1 MNFTVNKVNNGFL
14 IYLRDPSKLCP
25 SDNDTYI
32 AKDETELLETI
43 RDIIMRGL
51 VTEKLVGNSSHLPF

>member
-1 MNFTVNKVNNGFL
+1 MNFSVNKVNNGFL
-14 IYLRDPSKLCP
+14 IYLRDSQKMCP

-32 AKDETELLETI
+32 AKDEAELLKTI

-51 VTEKLVGNSSHLPF
+51 VTEKLTGDADNVLF